1 MNWSRYNFI
10 SQKDDHTYILYNY
23 VDDSIIFLCKE
34 LLDIVDKNIHHV
46 DKLAAIHPDLYR
58 ELSNKGFIIDDN
70 IDEKD
75 FVMKKI
81 TDKLNAST
89 TFKLI
94 INPTLNCN
102 LRCWYCYESHIAD
115 SYMNDETKNAVLKL
129 VSKKLSRSQS
139 RSHGFIL
146 LWRRAFTQGSKNR
159 IAFDI

>member
-70 IDEKD
+70 IERFCHEKD
-75 FVMKKI
+75 YRQTKCF
-81 TDKLNAST
+81 N
-89 TFKLI
+89 
-94 INPTLNCN
+94 
-102 LRCWYCYESHIAD
+102 HI
-115 SYMNDETKNAVLKL
+115 
-129 VSKKLSRSQS
+129 
-139 RSHGFIL
+139 
-146 LWRRAFTQGSKNR
+146 
-159 IAFDI
+159 